1 MTEIG
6 TFFLNLYMLQLLTSD
21 QIREADAYTIK
32 TKPISS
38 IDLME
43 SAALAFVKVFKQE
56 VPDPE
61 TSISIYCGTG
71 NNGGDGLAIARLL
84 KQSAYTRVSVNIFRL
99 SDKESPGFR
108 INLER
113 LHAAG
118 IIAKEINAGDVAAQE
133 NARVIID
140 ALIGSGLNKSI
151 EGPLKYL
158 ITDLNRLKRK
168 VYAVDIPSGLPSEGP
183 IHPDACVL
191 KASLCISFQRPKINF
206 FFPESAIVAE
216 RFKVVDIGLD
226 ETYIQAQ
233 SGSWKLIEER
243 DISNSIKPRKA
254 FSHKGNYGHALIIA
268 GNTETMGAALL
279 CADACLH
286 AGAGLSTA
294 SIPEN
299 GLSALN
305 SYAPEVMYLPRK
317 ELSTALTTGKYDAV
331 AIGPGLGKEHESV
344 DLVRQTLNLKD
355 TALVIDADG
364 LNILASNP
372 NLINQLPHKCIIC
385 PHVKEFD
392 RLFGKS
398 NNWWDRVSIAVQKAK
413 ELGIIILLKNQYT
426 FIVQPDGNILINP
439 TGNPAMAVGGMGDVL
454 TGMIAAFLAQGYSP
468 ETAAILS
475 VYLHGYA
482 GDELKEMNSVPPR
495 YLTRI
500 IPGVIH
506 KFTSPSQG

>member
-1 MTEIG
+1 
-6 TFFLNLYMLQLLTSD
+6 MLQLLNAS

-32 TKPISS
+32 NKPISS

-43 SAALAFVKVFKQE
+43 SAALAFVKVFQQE
-56 VPDPE
+56 VTDKS

-84 KQSAYTRVSVNIFRL
+84 KQSDYTRVSVNIFRL
-99 SDKESPGFR
+99 SDKESPDFR

-118 IIAKEINAGDVAAQE
+118 MIAKEINAGDLAAKE

-140 ALIGSGLNKSI
+140 ALIGSGLNKAI
-151 EGPLKYL
+151 EGPLKSL
-158 ITDLNRLKRK
+158 IIGLNALNRI

-183 IHPDACVL
+183 IHREACVL
-191 KASLCISFQRPKINF
+191 KATLCITFQRPKINF
-206 FFPESAIVAE
+206 FFPESAQATE

-226 ETYIQAQ
+226 EAYIQAQ
-233 SGSWKLIEER
+233 AGPWKLIEEQ
-243 DISNSIKPRKA
+243 DIRNSIKQRKA
-254 FSHKGNYGHALIIA
+254 FSHKGSYGHALIIA

-294 SIPEN
+294 SVPEN
-299 GLSALN
+299 GLGALN

-317 ELSTALTTGKYDAV
+317 ELSTALLNSKYDAI
-331 AIGPGLGKEHESV
+331 AIGPGLGREDESV
-344 DLVRQTLNLKD
+344 ELVRQTLNLKD

-364 LNILASNP
+364 LNILASKP
-372 NLINQLPHKCIIC
+372 NLLNQLPHKCIIC

-392 RLFGKS
+392 RLFGNS
-398 NNWWDRVSIAVQKAK
+398 NNWWDRVSVAAEKAK

-426 FIVQPDGNILINP
+426 FIVLPNGNVLINP

-454 TGMIAAFLAQGYSP
+454 TGMIASFLAQGYGP
-468 ETAAILS
+468 ETAAMLS
-475 VYLHGYA
+475 VYLHGRA
-482 GDELKEMNSVPPR
+482 GDELMEMNSVPPR
-495 YLTRI
+495 YLTRM
-500 IPGVIH
+500 IPGIIH
-506 KFTSPSQG
+506 DFTHPSNR